1 MLYNQKIHKRYIL
14 YVGFI
19 ILAVII
25 GTNFLTAFPT
35 IPSPSILADK
45 SLNWNL
51 NLANPY
57 IMQGTGDDIVLNLT
71 IKGKENTIT
80 ERPPVNLV
88 LILDRSGSMSE
99 NGKLEYAKNAANEI
113 VRSLGSND
121 KLGIVAYSTNV
132 EVLLP
137 IQKLKNKD
145 QVQSIINSIYP
156 ANSTNLSG
164 GLIKGIEEIESVL
177 NIEYL
182 NRVIL
187 LSDGLANAGITSV
200 HEINKIAA
208 KASEIGITVS
218 TMGLGVNYNENML
231 TSIAEFGSG
240 NYYFIESPAQIA
252 SIFKN
257 EFGKMVKTVAKNP
270 KIRLDLSPNVQ
281 VKEVHGYNF
290 SKKEGFIEINPGDLY
305 GGQERNILIRL
316 DVPTKDLGRADL
328 VTASLKFEDVISKN
342 LVTLTE
348 KLSYTVTKNRNI
360 VLKNEN
366 KEIRARASSVS
377 AAAELY
383 KAAYDYEIGNMSD
396 AVTRVKESLS
406 TIIKI
411 NKSSERSH
419 STIVQEEVL
428 RQALD
433 DMDNKAP
440 APSTEAGKSIIKK
453 YKAESR
459 EQQK

>member
-156 ANSTNLSG
+156 ASSTNLS
-164 GLIKGIEEIESVL
+164 S
-177 NIEYL
+177 
-182 NRVIL
+182 
-187 LSDGLANAGITSV
+187 S
-200 HEINKIAA
+200 
-208 KASEIGITVS
+208 
-218 TMGLGVNYNENML
+218 
-231 TSIAEFGSG
+231 
-240 NYYFIESPAQIA
+240 
-252 SIFKN
+252 
-257 EFGKMVKTVAKNP
+257 
-270 KIRLDLSPNVQ
+270 
-281 VKEVHGYNF
+281 
-290 SKKEGFIEINPGDLY
+290 
-305 GGQERNILIRL
+305 
-316 DVPTKDLGRADL
+316 
-328 VTASLKFEDVISKN
+328 
-342 LVTLTE
+342 
-348 KLSYTVTKNRNI
+348 
-360 VLKNEN
+360 
-366 KEIRARASSVS
+366 ARF
-377 AAAELY
+377 
-383 KAAYDYEIGNMSD
+383 
-396 AVTRVKESLS
+396 
-406 TIIKI
+406 
-411 NKSSERSH
+411 
-419 STIVQEEVL
+419 
-428 RQALD
+428 
-433 DMDNKAP
+433 
-440 APSTEAGKSIIKK
+440 
-453 YKAESR
+453 
-459 EQQK
+459 